1 MRDLE
6 SFLGHE
12 LVARE
17 TAESHGCIR
26 WKEWTSLEQG
36 FHCSCLDQMPMV
48 PVYVRRSELTVLVY
62 LRPCGIGGRVG
73 LMLEPGLVIGAAEYL
88 LYWAGAL
95 SCRKD
100 GMCRTGK
107 HQEKRS
113 CMPLVPWYT
122 KKISLEFLNHKRSAT
137 NTILRLS
144 RSPDISCT
152 QLDRINL
159 CRFAQ

>member
-1 MRDLE
+1 M
-6 SFLGHE
+6 
-12 LVARE
+12 RE

-36 FHCSCLDQMPMV
+36 SHCSCLDQMPM
-48 PVYVRRSELTVLVY
+48 VLVY

-95 SCRKD
+95 SCRED
-100 GMCRTGK
+100 GMCKTGK

-113 CMPLVPWYT
+113 CMLLVPWYT

-144 RSPDISCT
+144 RRPDISCT